1 MTLPG
6 IYAAESAK
14 LSGQKLT
21 IHYPWELE
29 FAADIEKYDVKK

>member
-14 LSGQKLT
+14 LGGQKLT
-21 IHYPWELE
+21 IHYPWEKE
-29 FAADIEKYDVKK
+29 FVADIEQFDKI